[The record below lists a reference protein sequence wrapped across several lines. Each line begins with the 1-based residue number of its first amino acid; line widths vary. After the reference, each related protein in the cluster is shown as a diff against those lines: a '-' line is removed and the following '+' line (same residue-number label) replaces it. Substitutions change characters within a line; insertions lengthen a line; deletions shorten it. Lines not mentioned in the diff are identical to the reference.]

1 MSYTRCIISFYTKFF
16 KKRVSDQKL
25 FHVIKK
31 NKRNQGE
38 ARPLRF
44 AILAALASRAR
55 SWARAPPSSS
65 TDLSRRAVLV
75 DCGVRREA
83 GSGSDRTNSTFGVA
97 TPSRNVTATRRQ
109 EAANQHQRAE
119 ARKGKADRTSALSVK
134 PAAAN
139 QHQRAEARKGKTSR
153 TPMVC
158 GTNSAALILRR
169 SCLFPVSLS
178 RWERA
183 GVRVLSSTFRSGR
196 HPHPACGRPLPEG
209 EAR

>member
-1 MSYTRCIISFYTKFF
+1 MRLPESLPRSWNRQG
-16 KKRVSDQKL
+16 RVRSRGS
-25 FHVIKK
+25 VAAA
-31 NKRNQGE
+31 QGYPCPLAGRSRRPSRPPFS

-44 AILAALASRAR
+44 AILASLASRAR

-119 ARKGKADRTSALSVK
+119 ARKGKT
-134 PAAAN
+134 
-139 QHQRAEARKGKTSR
+139 GR

-169 SCLFPVSLS
+169 SCLFPFSLS